1 MSIPTSELQL
11 RLHRRTLGLL
21 ILVILAPSL
30 GTLATLWWWPGTF
43 GSAIYGLCK
52 LVLYSVPAVVAWRTI
67 TRTQLV
73 QGLRAGVR
81 PAALL
86 WGIGSGFV
94 IGTVILVGWFGFLR
108 GQLDLAALRDVVK
121 ANGLDEPARYW
132 AMVIWMSV
140 GNALLEEFVFHW
152 FVDSRLKQLGLWIG
166 LAIPISA
173 LIFTAHHVL
182 VLMAYFPAIKT
193 IVLSLGVFVGGL
205 LWSWLLRRHG
215 SLVPGYLSHIL
226 VDLAIFVVGAS
237 MLFGS

>member
-1 MSIPTSELQL
+1 MSMATSELQVPL
-11 RLHRRTLGLL
+11 RRRTFGLL

-30 GTLATLWWWPGTF
+30 GALAALWWWPGSC
-43 GSAIYGLCK
+43 GSAIYSLCK
-52 LVLYSVPAVVAWRTI
+52 LVLYGVPTVVAWRTI
-67 TRTQLV
+67 TRAQLV
-73 QGLRAGVR
+73 RGLRAGVQ

-86 WGIGSGFV
+86 WGIGSG
-94 IGTVILVGWFGFLR
+94 GMLGAVILVGWFGFVQ
-108 GQLDLAALRDVVK
+108 GQLDLAALREVVN
-121 ANGLDEPARYW
+121 ANGLDEPVRYW
-132 AMVIWMSV
+132 TMAIWLSV
-140 GNALLEEFVFHW
+140 GNALLEEFVFRW

-182 VLMAYFPAIKT
+182 VLMAYFPAVET
-193 IVLSLGVFVGGL
+193 ILFSLGVFVGGL

-226 VDLAIFVVGAS
+226 VDLALFVVGAS